1 MARRAS
7 RSSLPCLA
15 VLLAPILMTCV
26 VFVAL
31 AQAGHAP
38 AIPWETSRSAA
49 DPTGK
54 QPRLFQKAVTYDSGG
69 GEASSVA
76 VADLNGD
83 GKADIVV
90 TNCGGCYGPPGIGQ
104 NGSVGVLL
112 GNGDGTFEPAV
123 TYDSGG
129 LIPVFVAV
137 ADLNGDG
144 KPDLAVVNRNS
155 ANIGVLLGNG
165 DGTFQPAMTYGSG
178 DGSFSPLLVVVA
190 DLNGDGKP
198 DLVVANFCSDDNCDG
213 SVGVLLGYGDGTF
226 QPAVTYPS
234 GGGYSSA
241 IAVADVNGD
250 GNPDVLVSNEYT
262 VGVLLGNGDGSFQT
276 AVAYSSGGISIPP
289 AASRLAVADVN
300 GDSKLDLIVE
310 SSQCC
315 GSADGV
321 VGVLLGNGDGTF
333 QPVVTYESGKG
344 GWGTSVA
351 VGDVSLD
358 GKPDIVATDECAGA
372 DCSHLGLVA
381 VLVGNGDGTFQAA
394 QSYSSGGFLTNSVA
408 VADVNGDRRLDLVVA
423 NLCADNASDCTRASV
438 GVLLRSPAGA
448 TRTRVETS
456 MPRSHPFQA
465 VTFTASVTSKHGP
478 IPDGE
483 LVTFYSRRT
492 LLGSAPLTGGVAAF
506 TYTFV
511 WPGSTRI
518 HAVYAGD
525 AMFKPSAD
533 VVAQRVFKW
542 PVQVQV
548 VSSQNPSKLGQP
560 VTFTITVSSGGPVP
574 TRFVTLYQGKKQLAS
589 LELVDGTASF
599 TYSKFKLG
607 PHTIFAI
614 YWSDDYNRQNK
625 SPYMKQYVVR

>member
-1 MARRAS
+1 MTHEFS
-7 RSSLPCLA
+7 RNHSLSVVALFFVILTLMSTA
-15 VLLAPILMTCV
+15 TLLAQTPGAGPMDKTQHLFRPV
-26 VFVAL
+26 VA
-31 AQAGHAP
+31 
-38 AIPWETSRSAA
+38 
-49 DPTGK
+49 
-54 QPRLFQKAVTYDSGG
+54 YDSGG
-69 GEASSVA
+69 EQASSVA

-83 GKADIVV
+83 GKADVVV
-90 TNCGGCYGPPGIGQ
+90 TNCGGCYGPPGIGHD
-104 NGSVGVLL
+104 GSVGVLL
-112 GNGDGTFEPAV
+112 GKGDGTFQTAA
-123 TYDSGG
+123 TYASGG
-129 LIPVFVAV
+129 AVPVFVAV
-137 ADLNGDG
+137 ADVNSDG
-144 KPDLAVVNRNS
+144 RPDLVVVNRNS
-155 ANIGVLLGNG
+155 DNIGVLLGVG
-165 DGTFQPAMTYGSG
+165 DGTFQPATAYASV
-178 DGSFSPLLVVVA
+178 SPLLVAVA
-190 DLNGDGKP
+190 DVNGDGKP

-241 IAVADVNGD
+241 IAAADVNGD
-250 GNPDVLVSNEYT
+250 GKPDVLVSNEFT

-358 GKPDIVATDECAGA
+358 GNPDIVATDECAGA
-372 DCSHLGLVA
+372 DCAHLGLVA

-408 VADVNGDRRLDLVVA
+408 VADVNGDRRPDLVVA

-438 GVLLRSPAGA
+438 GVLLRSPARG
-448 TRTRVETS
+448 TRTRVGTS
-456 MPRSHPFQA
+456 APRSHPFQP
-465 VTFTASVTSKHGP
+465 VTFTATVTSKYGP

-483 LVTFYSRRT
+483 LVTFYSRST

-533 VVAQRVFKW
+533 VVPQRVFKW
-542 PVQVQV
+542 PTHVDV
-548 VSSQNPSKLGQP
+548 VSSQNPSQLGQP

-574 TRFVTLYQGKKQLAS
+574 TRFVTLYQGMKELAS
-589 LELVDGTASF
+589 LDLVDGVATF

-614 YWSDDYNRQNK
+614 YWSDDYNRQSK
-625 SPYMKQYVVR
+625 SAYLKQYVVR